1 MENQLQLRNQQ
12 TAITIKQLDRVFTL
26 TDLFNNFPRLAG
38 NEERIIEA
46 RQKGIAFLDM
56 TEKEAS
62 AAVTGIIFK
71 VSVICGCQLPT
82 HDAHINALEAE
93 FLNFLEENGYGVMTV
108 EEVLLAFRLNAA
120 FKLNDRVE
128 IYGAVFNIDYA
139 GKVLKQYLNERWR
152 LDSKLCEKHHQIES
166 DKIFEEKAMAR
177 RIRIKDAFAKFLE
190 GEQELN
196 LTDLYMQLKD
206 DGAFLDKNLDD
217 RFLGAVRG
225 YKGSIAMTLEGWGEK
240 MQQRFEA
247 GKKAVMALFEAM
259 KSTGKTEIYSDDW
272 QLIHK
277 DFDLPKRLEVPES
290 EF

>member
-1 MENQLQLRNQQ
+1 
-12 TAITIKQLDRVFTL
+12 
-26 TDLFNNFPRLAG
+26 
-38 NEERIIEA
+38 
-46 RQKGIAFLDM
+46 M

-93 FLNFLEENGYGVMTV
+93 FLNFIEENGYGVMTV

-139 GKVLKQYLNERWR
+139 GKVLKQYLMERWR
-152 LDSKLCEKHHQIES
+152 LDSKLVEKHHQIES

-177 RIRIKDAFAKFLE
+177 RVRIKEAFAKFLE

-196 LTDLYMQLKD
+196 LTDFYMQLKD

-217 RFLGAVRG
+217 RFFGAVRG
-225 YKGSIAMTLEGWGEK
+225 YKGSIAMTLEGWGER

-259 KSTGKTEIYSDDW
+259 KSTGKTEIYSDSW

-277 DFDLPKRLEVPES
+277 DFDLPKRLEVPE
-290 EF
+290 F